1 MEPYLRKTVELIDSE
16 IKIRQDE
23 LDQLTTTRKSLV
35 ELGGGQE
42 PDNAEAGK
50 ADRQVR
56 PTKKERAARQPARS
70 AAASAQRGSQR
81 ASCNCA
87 WLRPAADGR
96 ERQVV
101 EHRTDGAGTIHG
113 GKPSGGVGL
122 RNEVL
127 REPAEPMAH
136 QQIAGEGR
144 PRGIQTGGEFSGG
157 GAGGI
162 NN

>member
-70 AAASAQRGSQR
+70 AAASAPVATAPGSGRQPTAESVKLLSIVR
-81 ASCNCA
+81 TAPEPFTAASLAVASGFETKFCA
-87 WLRPAADGR
+87 NRLNRWLTNKLLEKGGR
-96 ERQVV
+96 
-101 EHRTDGAGTIHG
+101 
-113 GKPSGGVGL
+113 
-122 RNEVL
+122 
-127 REPAEPMAH
+127 
-136 QQIAGEGR
+136 
-144 PRGIQTGGEFSGG
+144 GEFKR
-157 GAGGI
+157 AA
-162 NN
+162 NFPEEAPEE